1 MVSQKRS
8 RRTALRLQFMRF
20 CSSRFLAIVAL
31 ASVSFAPGATA
42 QDLGPIQPL
51 DLDNPLSMERLISQL
66 ATRRVVF
73 VGETHDRY
81 DNHLNQL
88 EVIRRLHQL
97 DPNLAIGVEYFPR
110 QFQPQ
115 VDDYIAERI
124 TEDQLLRAVDYYRTW
139 GYDYRLYAPIFR
151 FAREQRIPMRALN
164 VAASVVSAVAKV
176 GIQGLSEQQRAS
188 LPKEIQ
194 PADEA
199 YRARLRAAFE
209 EHKISGPDA
218 FDHFVEAQ
226 LAWDESMA
234 ASAAEYL
241 EANQGRR
248 MVILA
253 GSGHVEFG
261 SGVPS
266 RLERR
271 IHATYAIVLNSGV
284 NIEQRI
290 ADYILLG
297 NRQQLPPAGVLG
309 AQLEEKGGECRIRS
323 LDPAGAAETAGL
335 KAGDFLLDIDGEP
348 VKTTADVRLALWKK
362 NPEDR
367 IMVSIRRGKPLK
379 GTRKFEVELAAPS
392 QGDVKR

>member
-1 MVSQKRS
+1 MSS
-8 RRTALRLQFMRF
+8 GRTAEMLWELIRNLCKQIVRDCPGEAVPAAGRRLYCRTNYGRPVPP
-20 CSSRFLAIVAL
+20 SRELL
-31 ASVSFAPGATA
+31 P
-42 QDLGPIQPL
+42 DLGVR
-51 DLDNPLSMERLISQL
+51 LSPVRAYFSICSRAADSHACLECGRERGLGSGQ
-66 ATRRVVF
+66 
-73 VGETHDRY
+73 GG
-81 DNHLNQL
+81 
-88 EVIRRLHQL
+88 HQR
-97 DPNLAIGVEYFPR
+97 P
-110 QFQPQ
+110 
-115 VDDYIAERI
+115 
-124 TEDQLLRAVDYYRTW
+124 LRA
-139 GYDYRLYAPIFR
+139 
-151 FAREQRIPMRALN
+151 
-164 VAASVVSAVAKV
+164 AACF
-176 GIQGLSEQQRAS
+176 

-209 EHKISGPDA
+209 EHKTSRPDA

-253 GSGHVEFG
+253 DSGHVEFG

-271 IHATYAIVLNSGV
+271 LHVTYAIVLNSGV

-323 LDPAGAAETAGL
+323 LDPAGAAEKAGL

-362 NPEDR
+362 NPGDR
-367 IMVSIRRGKPLK
+367 IMVSIRRGTPLK
-379 GTRKFEVELAAPS
+379 GTRKLEVELAAPS